1 MFSYMAYLG
10 LVYDR
15 QPGPVLDQEF
25 VRVGRIKGQLMDD
38 TGLLQ
43 PGLMET
49 LLVDGP
55 APRRVLVFGDVI
67 LCDLKDE
74 VEVDH

>member
-49 LLVDGP
+49 LLVD
-55 APRRVLVFGDVI
+55 
-67 LCDLKDE
+67 
-74 VEVDH
+74 